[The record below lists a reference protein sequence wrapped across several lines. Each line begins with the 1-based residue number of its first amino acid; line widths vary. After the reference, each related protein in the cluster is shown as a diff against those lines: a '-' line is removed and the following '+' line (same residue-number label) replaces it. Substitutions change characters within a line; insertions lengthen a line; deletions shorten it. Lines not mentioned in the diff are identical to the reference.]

1 MMMMIIFI
9 SETGFGEINFFVRIR
24 DFMVDTN
31 GIYFLETGWVEK
43 MGIFLMGK
51 SIIKLGKWKSRNWWG
66 TAVKNIVI
74 FFSIIICIFHPR

>member
-1 MMMMIIFI
+1 MGKLIFLCC
-9 SETGFGEINFFVRIR
+9 IR
-24 DFMVDTN
+24 DFMVDIN
-31 GIYFLETGWVEK
+31 GIYFFGNRWVEK

-74 FFSIIICIFHPR
+74 FFSIIISYSIPGKQT